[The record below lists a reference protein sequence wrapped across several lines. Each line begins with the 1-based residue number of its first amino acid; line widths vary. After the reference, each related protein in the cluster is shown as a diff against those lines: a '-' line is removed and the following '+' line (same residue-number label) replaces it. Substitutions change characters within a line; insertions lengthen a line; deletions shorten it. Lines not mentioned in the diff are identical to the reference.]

1 MKINKT
7 FSEEIKQELNKK
19 TQFLLNDKK
28 TLKYITLKDND
39 MSELALIT
47 LKNNSN
53 IYFFIDNGKLGI
65 TNDEN
70 YKTNNEKP
78 YTLFY
83 KENQILNNL
92 INFYNNNNLKSLDK
106 INPIK
111 ININKLNKICNYNIF
126 LFLLEE
132 KNFTNKIVSKN
143 QIIIFHKNITNK
155 KINKIITY
163 NLSF

>member
-1 MKINKT
+1 
-7 FSEEIKQELNKK
+7 
-19 TQFLLNDKK
+19 
-28 TLKYITLKDND
+28 